1 MTVQCPD
8 FLSSITRQAPIPHP
22 CSILQQVM
30 LKRVTDL
37 EFPTIQLYVTL
48 VLVKKK
54 NLQLIKNFLTTIVS
68 LYFVMNYFRLALDV
82 KRTHHCLKQPICITP
97 FPCETFVPV
106 GNRRNV

>member
-54 NLQLIKNFLTTIVS
+54 KSSINQKFSDNNCEFIFCYEL
-68 LYFVMNYFRLALDV
+68 
-82 KRTHHCLKQPICITP
+82 
-97 FPCETFVPV
+97 FPPCS
-106 GNRRNV
+106 GC